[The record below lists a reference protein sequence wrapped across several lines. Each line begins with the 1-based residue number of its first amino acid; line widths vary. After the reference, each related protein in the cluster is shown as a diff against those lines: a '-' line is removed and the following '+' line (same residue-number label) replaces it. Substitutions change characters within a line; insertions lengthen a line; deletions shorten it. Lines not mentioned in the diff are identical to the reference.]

1 MPQWEQ
7 RVAVFVDVSN
17 LYYPAVEAYGGHI
30 DYEKFLDFVVGNRK
44 LVRAIA
50 YTVAPL
56 DPAKEAGYFGFVGAL
71 KKAGYEV
78 REKRPKILRH
88 REENEEMMSVKANW
102 DMGIAI
108 DAISISLAGK
118 IDVAALASGDGDFVD
133 LVAFLKSHGVKV
145 EVYAFKRN
153 TAVELIK
160 VADEFYDL
168 DEYWERIA
176 YEPLPK

>member
-1 MPQWEQ
+1 
-7 RVAVFVDVSN
+7 
-17 LYYPAVEAYGGHI
+17 
-30 DYEKFLDFVVGNRK
+30 
-44 LVRAIA
+44 
-50 YTVAPL
+50 
-56 DPAKEAGYFGFVGAL
+56 
-71 KKAGYEV
+71 
-78 REKRPKILRH
+78 
-88 REENEEMMSVKANW
+88 VKANW